1 MFDKIIFEKIMKW
14 SENRPQPKGLT
25 NETIKRVSDYFKENF
40 NSSLPQGYMK
50 FLNVMNGFSY
60 DGHSIFCCYNDE
72 IEKNYPR
79 YASLDLVTFNT
90 NFYANTDISNYIILG
105 RSSIDYIGYIKA
117 KNKYV
122 IMTNGTM
129 HHLKEFETF
138 NEMIMDF
145 LELS

>member
-25 NETIKRVSDYFKENF
+25 NETIKKVSDYFKENF
-40 NSSLPQGYMK
+40 NSWLPQGYIE

-60 DGHSIFCCYNDE
+60 DGHSIFCCYNDD
-72 IEKNYPR
+72 IEKKYPR
-79 YASLDLVTFNT
+79 YAVYDLVTFNT
-90 NFYANTDISNYIILG
+90 NFYENTDISDYIILG
-105 RSSIDYIGYIKA
+105 ISSLDYVGYIKT

-129 HHLKEFETF
+129 QHLKEFDTF
-138 NEMIMDF
+138 NEMIMNF

>member
-1 MFDKIIFEKIMKW
+1 MFDKIIFEKVMKW
-14 SENRPQPKGLT
+14 SENIPQPKGLT
-25 NETIKRVSDYFKENF
+25 NETIKKISDYFKENF
-40 NSSLPQGYMK
+40 NSCLPQGYME

-60 DGHSIFCCYNDE
+60 DGRSIFCCYNDE

-79 YASLDLVTFNT
+79 YASLDLVTFNA
-90 NFYANTDISNYIILG
+90 NFYANTDISDYIILG

>member
-1 MFDKIIFEKIMKW
+1 MFDKIIFEKIMKL
-14 SENRPQPKGLT
+14 SENSPQPKGLT
-25 NETIKRVSDYFKENF
+25 SKTTQQVSDYFKEHF
-40 NSSLPQGYMK
+40 NSCLPQGYIE

-79 YASLDLVTFNT
+79 YSSLDLVTFNT
-90 NFYANTDISNYIILG
+90 NFYANTDISDYILLG
-105 RSSIDYIGYIKA
+105 KSSIDYIGYIKA

-129 HHLKEFETF
+129 QHLKEFEAF

-145 LELS
+145 LKLS